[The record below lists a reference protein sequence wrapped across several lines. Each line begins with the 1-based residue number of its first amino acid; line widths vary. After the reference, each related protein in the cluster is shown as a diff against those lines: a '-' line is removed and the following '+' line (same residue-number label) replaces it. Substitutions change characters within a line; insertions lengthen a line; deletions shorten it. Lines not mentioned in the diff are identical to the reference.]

1 MKKKLIIFMPSIE
14 GGGVEKNLFLVSNYL
29 CKKLN
34 NVTLITIS
42 KKYKKKFNKS
52 IKFRTSSPIF
62 IEEPLTCREIKFSPS
77 TSSEEYSNIGSP
89 NFKRDSM
96 LFLASFL

>member
-1 MKKKLIIFMPSIE
+1 MPSIE

-42 KKYKKKFNKS
+42 KKYKKN
-52 IKFRTSSPIF
+52 
-62 IEEPLTCREIKFSPS
+62 LT
-77 TSSEEYSNIGSP
+77 TQLN
-89 NFKRDSM
+89 
-96 LFLASFL
+96 LFLSHQISGID